1 MQWMQTAYVLCEGR
15 PENSITSWKNAPPA
29 PQPLQ
34 ILNYTLQIGKYRL
47 RCEEISKQLI
57 LGQKFLGATNFQ
69 EPSVLYLLLSTYIP
83 FSLGDGGHE
92 SLCLINTK
100 K

>member
-1 MQWMQTAYVLCEGR
+1 MQAAYVLCEGR
-15 PENSITSWKNAPPA
+15 PENSITSWKNAPRA

-57 LGQKFLGATNFQ
+57 LGQKFLGAANFR
-69 EPSVLYLLLSTYIP
+69 EPSFYTFCYLHIFPSVLAM
-83 FSLGDGGHE
+83 GVMKA
-92 SLCLINTK
+92 CA
-100 K
+100 